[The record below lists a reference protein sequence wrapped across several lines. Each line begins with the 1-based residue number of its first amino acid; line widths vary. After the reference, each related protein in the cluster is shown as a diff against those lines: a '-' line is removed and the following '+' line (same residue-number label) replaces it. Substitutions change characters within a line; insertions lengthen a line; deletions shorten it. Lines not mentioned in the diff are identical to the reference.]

1 MNREDKILEE
11 SNLKNKSD
19 RGFHVSPEILYSFGA
34 VALALLINAVIIAL
48 QGVSP
53 LKAYQVLW
61 KGAFGSKNAVAE
73 TLLRATPLALVGLG
87 ACAAFRASV
96 FNVGTEGQI
105 FIGGTVAAVIALA
118 LPDLPQVLLIPLMC
132 IAGMAAAALLGSISI
147 FLKLKY
153 NANEMINTI
162 MTNYVV
168 IYLVSWLVHGPIQQ
182 PGSPL
187 GQTDKFSKNGIL
199 PRLIPRTRLH
209 VGFVV
214 LLILVV
220 ITYILLE
227 KTVWGYQIKVTGK
240 NLDASKAAGIRV
252 KRVFYS
258 AMIYSG
264 AMAGLAGVFEA
275 SGVQN
280 RMIENLSSGYGYT
293 GIVVAL
299 LGQLNTVGVLFAA
312 VLFGALQVGASS
324 METMLKIPSS
334 AVSMIQYL
342 IVIIFLGKNA
352 FPRLWKRIRGSREEK
367 A

>member
-1 MNREDKILEE
+1 MSNNEKTNISSKSRNR
-11 SNLKNKSD
+11 
-19 RGFHVSPEILYSFGA
+19 FHFSSEIFYSIGA
-34 VALALLINAVIIAL
+34 VVLALLINAVIIGL
-48 QGVSP
+48 QGVNP
-53 LKAYQVLW
+53 LQAYQVLW
-61 KGAFGSKNAVAE
+61 KGAFGSKNAIAE

-118 LPDLPQVLLIPLMC
+118 LPDLPKIILLPLMC
-132 IAGMAAAALLGSISI
+132 LGGMAAAALLGGIAI

-182 PGSPL
+182 PDSPL
-187 GQTDKFSKNGIL
+187 GQTAKFSKSGIL

-209 VGFVV
+209 IGFVV
-214 LLILVV
+214 LLVLVIV
-220 ITYILLE
+220 TYILLE

-240 NLDASKAAGIRV
+240 NLQASNAAGIKV
-252 KRVFYS
+252 KKVFYS
-258 AMIYSG
+258 AMFYS
-264 AMAGLAGVFEA
+264 AALAGLAGVFEA

-299 LGQLNTVGVLFAA
+299 LGQLSPAGVLLAA
-312 VLFGALQVGASS
+312 ILFGALQVGASS
-324 METMLKIPSS
+324 LETLLKIPAA

-342 IVIIFLGKNA
+342 IVIIFLAKNA
-352 FPRLWKRIRGSREEK
+352 FPRLRKRFHKGKEN

>member
-1 MNREDKILEE
+1 MNNEE
-11 SNLKNKSD
+11 NKKKLSP
-19 RGFHVSPEILYSFGA
+19 RKSRFHISSEIYYSIGA
-34 VALALLINAVIIAL
+34 VILALLINAVVIGL
-48 QGVSP
+48 QGVNP
-53 LKAYQVLW
+53 LEAYGVLW

-87 ACAAFRASV
+87 ACTAFRASV

-105 FIGGTVAAVIALA
+105 YIGGTVAAVVALA
-118 LPDLPQVLLIPLMC
+118 LPDMPKIILLPMMC
-132 IAGMAAAALLGSISI
+132 LAGMAAGALLGSISI

-162 MTNYVV
+162 MMNYV
-168 IYLVSWLVHGPIQQ
+168 ILYLVSWLVHGPIQQ
-182 PGSPL
+182 PNSPL
-187 GQTDKFSKNGIL
+187 GQTAKLSKNGIL
-199 PRLIPRTRLH
+199 PRLVPKTRLH
-209 VGFVV
+209 IGFLI
-214 LLILVV
+214 LLILVL
-220 ITYILLE
+220 ITWFLLE

-240 NLDASKAAGIRV
+240 NLQASNAAGIKV

-299 LGQLNTVGVLFAA
+299 LGQLNPIGVLLAA
-312 VLFGALQVGASS
+312 ILFGALQVGASS
-324 METMLKIPSS
+324 LETALKIPSS

-352 FPRLWKRIRGSREEK
+352 FPRLWRRIHKSGKEM

>member
-1 MNREDKILEE
+1 MNKRDNI
-11 SNLKNKSD
+11 KST
-19 RGFHVSPEILYSFGA
+19 RGKRLQISSEIYYSIGA
-34 VALALLINAVIIAL
+34 VVLALLINAVIISL
-48 QGVSP
+48 QGVNP
-53 LKAYQVLW
+53 LDAYKVLW

-105 FIGGTVAAVIALA
+105 FIGGTVAAVVALA
-118 LPDLPQVLLIPLMC
+118 LPDMPKIILLPLMC
-132 IAGMAAAALLGSISI
+132 LAGMAAGALLGSIAI

-168 IYLVSWLVHGPIQQ
+168 IYFVSWLVHGPIQQ
-182 PGSPL
+182 PNSPL
-187 GQTDKFSKNGIL
+187 GQTAKFSKNGIL
-199 PRLIPRTRLH
+199 PRLIPKTRLH

-220 ITYILLE
+220 ITYLLLE

-240 NLDASKAAGIRV
+240 NLQASKAAGIKV
-252 KRVFYS
+252 KKVFYS

-264 AMAGLAGVFEA
+264 ALAGLAGVFEA

-299 LGQLNTVGVLFAA
+299 LGQLNPIGVILAA

-324 METMLKIPSS
+324 METLLKIPAA

-342 IVIIFLGKNA
+342 IVIIFLAKNA
-352 FPRLWKRIRGSREEK
+352 FPRIMRRIHKGKEN
-367 A
+367 

>member
-1 MNREDKILEE
+1 MNNQETQNNRSARKFSI
-11 SNLKNKSD
+11 SSD
-19 RGFHVSPEILYSFGA
+19 LYYSIGA
-34 VALALLINAVIIAL
+34 VILALLINGMIILL

-53 LKAYQVLW
+53 LEAYKVLW

-87 ACAAFRASV
+87 ACTAFRASV

-105 FIGGTVAAVIALA
+105 FIGGTVAAVVALA
-118 LPDLPQVLLIPLMC
+118 FPDLPKGILLPMMC
-132 IAGMAAAALLGSISI
+132 IAGMIAGGLLGSIAI

-162 MTNYVV
+162 MMNYVV

-182 PGSPL
+182 PDSPL
-187 GQTDKFSKNGIL
+187 GQTAKFSKNGIL

-209 VGFVV
+209 IGF
-214 LLILVV
+214 LILIIFIV
-220 ITYILLE
+220 ITTVLLE

-240 NLDASKAAGIRV
+240 NLQASNAAGIKVR
-252 KRVFYS
+252 RIFYS
-258 AMIYSG
+258 AMFFSG

-299 LGQLNTVGVLFAA
+299 LGQLNPVGVLLAA
-312 VLFGALQVGASS
+312 ILFGALQVGASS
-324 METMLKIPSS
+324 METVLKIPSS
-334 AVSMIQYL
+334 AVTMIQYL

-352 FPRLWKRIRGSREEK
+352 FPRLWKHIRGGKEQN